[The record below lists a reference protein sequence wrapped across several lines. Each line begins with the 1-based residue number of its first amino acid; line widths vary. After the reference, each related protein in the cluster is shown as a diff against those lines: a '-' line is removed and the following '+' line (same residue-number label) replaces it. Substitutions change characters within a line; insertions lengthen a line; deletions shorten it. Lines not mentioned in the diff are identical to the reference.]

1 MKRVS
6 DMLTYSVAC
15 TSANTSRAL
24 VLRLLTLF
32 AAGNK
37 VDCEGEDRKDTRGPG
52 HHHRGRPGWHRLR
65 VQVLLECHDHRTCAL
80 LSGWLLQ
87 LCGCMVCYG
96 HTQCQ
101 RCAVA
106 LPSFTNGHS
115 PGNVRVACS
124 GEVRSERHGTRLP
137 IRGQA
142 VLAGAAVPRQVPVQA
157 PGGACLNP
165 RRAACHW
172 RRTLLTR
179 VCSQPI
185 FKPPL
190 YHPNVEQS
198 GDDAGKLC
206 EDFIKHFWTGPTKKA
221 HEFVIHILGLL
232 ASPDL
237 DTALDETIAA
247 EIRESTAKFE
257 KKVAGLYK

>member
-1 MKRVS
+1 MAARGGGKRVKRYGAETKLIAKEKTAKTLA
-6 DMLTYSVAC
+6 DQGITIVADQDGTGSESKFC
-15 TSANTSRAL
+15 WNVTITGPAKYVVNGTERDSPY
-24 VLRLLTLF
+24 
-32 AAGNK
+32 AGK
-37 VDCEGEDRKDTRGPG
+37 
-52 HHHRGRPGWHRLR
+52 
-65 VQVLLECHDHRTCAL
+65 QFSLE
-80 LSGWLLQ
+80 LQ
-87 LCGCMVCYG
+87 FPDKY
-96 HTQCQ
+96 
-101 RCAVA
+101 
-106 LPSFTNGHS
+106 PFK
-115 PGNVRVACS
+115 P
-124 GEVRSERHGTRLP
+124 
-137 IRGQA
+137 
-142 VLAGAAVPRQVPVQA
+142 PV
-157 PGGACLNP
+157 
-165 RRAACHW
+165 
-172 RRTLLTR
+172 
-179 VCSQPI
+179 PI